1 MAGWA
6 EMWGF
11 ICIISLTGIKH
22 LGNTLLRVSIG
33 YLPIQRR
40 LTVEGEAYKTGSQDA
55 KLGRKLA
62 ECQHSSPSTP

>member
-11 ICIISLTGIKH
+11 ICIINLTGIKH
-22 LGNTLLRVSIG
+22 LGNTLLRMSIG

-40 LTVEGEAYKTGSQDA
+40 LTVEGEAHPEWGQCNPTRQDPRLQNWGGS
-55 KLGRKLA
+55 
-62 ECQHSSPSTP
+62 

>member
-11 ICIISLTGIKH
+11 VCIISLTGIKY

-40 LTVEGEAYKTGSQDA
+40 LTVEEEAPPEWGQRHPTRQDPRMQNWRGS
-55 KLGRKLA
+55 
-62 ECQHSSPSTP
+62 